1 MFTASPN
8 TETPGIKRSYEAWGL
23 KWNIMGF
30 LTQHALK
37 MLNPLFQDTMEA
49 KNFQEKA
56 GQKEKSLVDYKT
68 HRNQLWVRKY
78 LRWKHQE
85 VLKMFKGSFMKP
97 WSNSFQNSLLDILWT
112 KPCPQLGQ
120 LHGMTSLLRA
130 MSSQVFSISK
140 DNDPTAFL
148 GTCFSIR
155 PALLKIIFF
164 LRFKQNFLCSNPCRV
179 VTAHLWEEYGSII
192 SSPAN

>member
-1 MFTASPN
+1 
-8 TETPGIKRSYEAWGL
+8 
-23 KWNIMGF
+23 
-30 LTQHALK
+30 

-56 GQKEKSLVDYKT
+56 GQKEKSLVDYKI
-68 HRNQLWVRKY
+68 HRKHPWVRKY

-85 VLKMFKGSFMKP
+85 FLKMFKGSFMKS
-97 WSNSFQNSLLDILWT
+97 WSNSFQNGLSDVLWT

-120 LHGMTSLLRA
+120 LHSMTSLLRA

-140 DNDPTAFL
+140 DKDPTAFL
-148 GTCFSIR
+148 GTCFSIWPPSLR
-155 PALLKIIFF
+155 RIFF
-164 LRFKQNFLCSNPCRV
+164 LMFKQNFLCSNMSLLTCV